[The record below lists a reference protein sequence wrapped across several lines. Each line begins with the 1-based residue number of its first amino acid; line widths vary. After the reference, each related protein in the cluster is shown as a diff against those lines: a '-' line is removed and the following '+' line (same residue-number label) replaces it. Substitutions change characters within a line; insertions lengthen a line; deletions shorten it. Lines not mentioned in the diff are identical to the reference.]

1 MQHKGKVA
9 EQCSNPASR
18 GLVLGVY
25 ADENDR
31 LDIGVLTPTAAKYNE
46 VSSGNSRDLYGSKSS
61 SKDVLVTY
69 AQIAVIHQWAASR
82 DASISRTDA

>member
-46 VSSGNSRDLYGSKSS
+46 VSSGN
-61 SKDVLVTY
+61 
-69 AQIAVIHQWAASR
+69 
-82 DASISRTDA
+82 